1 MPLYEYSCETCH
13 SVVERIQKFSDEPL
27 TVCDVC
33 GGPLVKLMGKP
44 ALQFKG
50 SGFYITDYVKKSG
63 EETGTE
69 KETKPVPAPA
79 ASTDSSSAG
88 SPSAAPAATAT
99 AAAAPAASE

>member
-13 SVVERIQKFSDEPL
+13 TVVERIQKFSDAPL
-27 TVCDVC
+27 TVCEVC
-33 GGPLVKLMGKP
+33 AGPLVKLMGKP

-63 EETGTE
+63 EETGAG
-69 KETKPVPAPA
+69 KESKPVPAPA
-79 ASTDSSSAG
+79 ASTDSSSTAV
-88 SPSAAPAATAT
+88 PAAAPAAPAP